1 MRAIVEEPPEK
12 TSENVSS
19 GFGLRNT
26 HLLHLVLPFRMKP
39 LGAAGRDEREVIR
52 TSWHELMAP

>member
-1 MRAIVEEPPEK
+1 MRAIVEELPEK

-52 TSWHELMAP
+52 TS